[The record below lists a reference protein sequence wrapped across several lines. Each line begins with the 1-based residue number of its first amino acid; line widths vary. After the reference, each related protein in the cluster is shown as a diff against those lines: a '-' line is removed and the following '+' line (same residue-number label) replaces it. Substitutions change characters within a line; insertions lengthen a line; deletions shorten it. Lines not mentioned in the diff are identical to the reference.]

1 MPTLAV
7 LISSFLAIS
16 FGSVPDEQR
25 LLDGLLKNYN
35 PGSRPVFN
43 ASHVVIV
50 KFGITLIQIHDMVS
64 CLFIFIFQFCV

>member
-1 MPTLAV
+1 
-7 LISSFLAIS
+7 
-16 FGSVPDEQR
+16 
-25 LLDGLLKNYN
+25 LLKDYN

-64 CLFIFIFQFCV
+64 C